1 VQRVHETSVEAQAE
15 LEAEVKRLQ
24 EEVYHDALE
33 QLADRQSEV
42 QVLELV
48 ARLEELEAGSNL
60 YKDALTQAAAENARL
75 MEHSAV
81 IEAQLC
87 NKLQEVEQRMEK
99 TSSAMEQACK
109 DLEQSRSDAHASST
123 AAEHQLAAAKSK
135 IEMLSCALK
144 GTEQELSVLLT
155 KTEDDHA
162 TRSQELAELL
172 AGAHRAP
179 QSEVAQLTELK
190 ALLHKLK

>member
-1 VQRVHETSVEAQAE
+1 M
-15 LEAEVKRLQ
+15 
-24 EEVYHDALE
+24 YHDALE

-42 QVLELV
+42 QVLEIV

-60 YKDALTQAAAENARL
+60 FKDALTQAAAEKARL

-81 IEAQLC
+81 IEEQLC
-87 NKLQEVEQRMEK
+87 NKLQEAEQRMEK
-99 TSSAMEQACK
+99 TSSVMEQACK
-109 DLEQSRSDAHASST
+109 DLEQSRSDAHASSA

-135 IEMLSCALK
+135 IKILSCALK

-179 QSEVAQLTELK
+179 QLRS
-190 ALLHKLK
+190 